1 MKKLLILFGLL
12 LSLISFSDASEFNS
26 LRSLPID
33 DPECPNCFVSLGET
47 TRIYHPITDAM
58 DMTLVGVTSSGLV
71 IKRKLSGI
79 TESIL
84 FEKLILTRA
93 RLHYKVLTDS
103 GIETKSINIKIKPQ
117 FNST

>member
-33 DPECPNCFVSLGET
+33 DPDCPNCFVSLGEN
-47 TRIYHPITDAM
+47 TRIYHPISNAM

-71 IKRKLSGI
+71 IKRKLSGT

-84 FEKLILTRA
+84 FEKLHLTRA
-93 RLHYKVLTDS
+93 RLHYKILTDS
-103 GIETKSINIKIKPQ
+103 GIISKSLKLTIKPQ
-117 FNST
+117 